1 MSGDLVTGSVKMLRV
16 VRLMMLLLIIL
27 ILKKVDTAKC
37 NLFRRQLLSNALV
50 DCQCPRFQKTGKVKK
65 SND

>member
-1 MSGDLVTGSVKMLRV
+1 MRVVLVTGSVKMS
-16 VRLMMLLLIIL
+16 RLSRLTRLVLINL

-37 NLFRRQLLSNALV
+37 NLFRRQFLSDALV

-65 SND
+65 SYN

>member
-1 MSGDLVTGSVKMLRV
+1 MTGSVKMLRV
-16 VRLMMLLLIIL
+16 VRLMVLLLVIL

-37 NLFRRQLLSNALV
+37 NFFRRQLLSDALV

-65 SND
+65 SNY